1 MGWRESLLDASFR
14 GVPFFVSGH
23 ESEVGRRVQVH
34 EYPLRDLPYTEDLG
48 RLAQSFSIDAYVLG
62 TDYMQARDALLLA
75 VEKAGPGPLV
85 HPWLG
90 QLSCT
95 VLRCR
100 LRESTEQ
107 GGMARFA
114 IDFIE
119 SGDALYPDAT
129 ASTGA
134 SVTAAADDATTV
146 VADGFAERH
155 WLSKKPEFVAAAS
168 EAIFKDALNQIQ
180 GAVGKV
186 RAVADQ
192 VAALNRS
199 IESQQRDLLD
209 LLFQPASAAQ
219 AMVANIRTLIRN
231 VTTGPQDALAL
242 ARVFYRFGSLLPT
255 PMVSTPSRRT
265 VANNQVELL
274 RLVRV
279 TAVAEGARAASQ
291 VDFAS
296 YQDAIAARDEILDV
310 IDIELEDAPDEL
322 FDALR
327 TLRASVVRDAA
338 ARDANLA
345 RVVAYTPRSTAPALV
360 LAQRLYAD
368 ATREDEL
375 ITRNRV
381 RHPLFVPGG
390 HALEVLTDGA

>member
-14 GVPFFVSGH
+14 GVPFFISGH

-48 RLAQSFSIDAYVLG
+48 RLAQSFSVDAYVLG
-62 TDYMQARDALLLA
+62 NDYMQVRDALLVA
-75 VEKAGPGPLV
+75 IEKAGAGPLV

-90 QLSCT
+90 QLSVT

-100 LRESTEQ
+100 LRESTEE

-114 IDFIE
+114 IEFIE
-119 SGDALYPDAT
+119 AGDALYPDAT

-134 SVTAAADDATTV
+134 AVAAAADDATAL
-146 VADGFAERH
+146 VADGFAQRH

-168 EAIFKDALNQIQ
+168 EAIYGDALNQIQ
-180 GAVGKV
+180 GAVSKV
-186 RAVADQ
+186 RAVADE
-192 VAALNRS
+192 VAALNRN
-199 IESQQRDLLD
+199 IEGQQRDLLT
-209 LLFQPASAAQ
+209 LLFDPASAAQ

-231 VTTGPQDALAL
+231 VTTGPDDALAL

-255 PMVSTPSRRT
+255 PMVTTPSRRV
-265 VANNQVELL
+265 VATNQVELV

-279 TAVAEGARAASQ
+279 TAVSEGARAASA
-291 VDFAS
+291 VAFAS
-296 YQDAIAARDEILDV
+296 YPDAIAARDDLLDV
-310 IDIELEDAPDEL
+310 IDTTLEDAPDDL
-322 FDALR
+322 FTSLR
-327 TLRASVVRDAA
+327 MLRAAVVRDAA
-338 ARDANLA
+338 ARDADLA
-345 RVVAYTPRSTAPALV
+345 RVTAYTPRSTAPALV

-368 ATREDEL
+368 AKREGEL
-375 ITRNRV
+375 ITRNRL

-390 HALEVLTDGA
+390 QALEVLTDAA